1 MLVILSPAKNMHRVP
16 TPPHATRPMFLQQ
29 TETLAASMK
38 RYAPFQLE
46 SVLKVNPQLALRA
59 FTDIQDWN
67 ASIPGSPALLSYHG
81 LAYSALDA
89 ATLSREDLTFA
100 QDTLRILSAFYGVLR
115 PLDNILPH
123 RLDFESSFRCCGKTM
138 YEFWGSM
145 LHDAVFQAGAPV
157 INLSSA
163 EYSKA
168 ISRYLRAQDVFITCD
183 FLEFKH
189 GNGACRRP
197 MQNGTRQNGTVHRE
211 KPLDSAGTAEPFRR
225 RRILFFSEAVD
236 LQPLCVFTIVISL

>member
-1 MLVILSPAKNMHRVP
+1 MCIRDS
-16 TPPHATRPMFLQQ
+16 
-29 TETLAASMK
+29 
-38 RYAPFQLE
+38 
-46 SVLKVNPQLALRA
+46 
-59 FTDIQDWN
+59 
-67 ASIPGSPALLSYHG
+67 
-81 LAYSALDA
+81 
-89 ATLSREDLTFA
+89 
-100 QDTLRILSAFYGVLR
+100 FYGVLR

-168 ISRYLRAQDVFITCD
+168 VSRYLRAQDVFITCD

-189 GNGACRRP
+189 GKWCMPATHAKMARGKMARFIVKKR
-197 MQNGTRQNGTVHRE
+197 
-211 KPLDSAGTAEPFRR
+211 LTAPEQLS
-225 RRILFFSEAVD
+225 LFEEDGYCFSPE
-236 LQPLCVFTIVISL
+236 LSTSSRYVFSRL

>member
-145 LHDAVFQAGAPV
+145 LHDAVFQAGA
-157 INLSSA
+157 IFLSSFSNSGSL
-163 EYSKA
+163 YSSIKG
-168 ISRYLRAQDVFITCD
+168 L
-183 FLEFKH
+183 
-189 GNGACRRP
+189 
-197 MQNGTRQNGTVHRE
+197 
-211 KPLDSAGTAEPFRR
+211 
-225 RRILFFSEAVD
+225 
-236 LQPLCVFTIVISL
+236 

>member
-1 MLVILSPAKNMHRVP
+1 
-16 TPPHATRPMFLQQ
+16 MFLQQ

-115 PLDNILPH
+115 PLDNICLLYTSLSALLP
-123 RLDFESSFRCCGKTM
+123 G
-138 YEFWGSM
+138 
-145 LHDAVFQAGAPV
+145 
-157 INLSSA
+157 
-163 EYSKA
+163 
-168 ISRYLRAQDVFITCD
+168 
-183 FLEFKH
+183 
-189 GNGACRRP
+189 GACRALP
-197 MQNGTRQNGTVHRE
+197 
-211 KPLDSAGTAEPFRR
+211 SAVFPFD
-225 RRILFFSEAVD
+225 AA
-236 LQPLCVFTIVISL
+236 

>member
-145 LHDAVFQAGAPV
+145 LQCRFSG
-157 INLSSA
+157 
-163 EYSKA
+163 
-168 ISRYLRAQDVFITCD
+168 
-183 FLEFKH
+183 
-189 GNGACRRP
+189 RRP
-197 MQNGTRQNGTVHRE
+197 CYQ
-211 KPLDSAGTAEPFRR
+211 S
-225 RRILFFSEAVD
+225 FF
-236 LQPLCVFTIVISL
+236 CRVFESGFPISSRTGCFYHL

>member
-16 TPPHATRPMFLQQ
+16 TPPPATRPMFLQQ

-123 RLDFESSFRCCGKTM
+123 RLDF
-138 YEFWGSM
+138 
-145 LHDAVFQAGAPV
+145 
-157 INLSSA
+157 
-163 EYSKA
+163 
-168 ISRYLRAQDVFITCD
+168 
-183 FLEFKH
+183 
-189 GNGACRRP
+189 
-197 MQNGTRQNGTVHRE
+197 
-211 KPLDSAGTAEPFRR
+211 
-225 RRILFFSEAVD
+225 
-236 LQPLCVFTIVISL
+236 

>member
-123 RLDFESSFRCCGKTM
+123 RLDFESGFRCCGKTM

-163 EYSKA
+163 E
-168 ISRYLRAQDVFITCD
+168 
-183 FLEFKH
+183 
-189 GNGACRRP
+189 
-197 MQNGTRQNGTVHRE
+197 
-211 KPLDSAGTAEPFRR
+211 
-225 RRILFFSEAVD
+225 
-236 LQPLCVFTIVISL
+236 

>member
-16 TPPHATRPMFLQQ
+16 TPPPATRPMFLQQ

-81 LAYSALDA
+81 LSYSALDA

-100 QDTLRILSAFYGVLR
+100 QDTLRILSAFY
-115 PLDNILPH
+115 
-123 RLDFESSFRCCGKTM
+123 FESSFRCCGKIM

-168 ISRYLRAQDVFITCD
+168 VSRYLRAQDVFITCD

-189 GNGACRRP
+189 GKWCMPATHAKMARGKMARFIVKKR
-197 MQNGTRQNGTVHRE
+197 
-211 KPLDSAGTAEPFRR
+211 LTAPEQLS
-225 RRILFFSEAVD
+225 LFEEDGYCFSPE
-236 LQPLCVFTIVISL
+236 LSTSSRYVFSRL

>member
-1 MLVILSPAKNMHRVP
+1 MHRVP

-89 ATLSREDLTFA
+89 ATLSGRISPSLW
-100 QDTLRILSAFYGVLR
+100 ILSCHPSRVLSPR
-115 PLDNILPH
+115 
-123 RLDFESSFRCCGKTM
+123 R
-138 YEFWGSM
+138 
-145 LHDAVFQAGAPV
+145 AAP
-157 INLSSA
+157 I
-163 EYSKA
+163 
-168 ISRYLRAQDVFITCD
+168 
-183 FLEFKH
+183 
-189 GNGACRRP
+189 G
-197 MQNGTRQNGTVHRE
+197 
-211 KPLDSAGTAEPFRR
+211 
-225 RRILFFSEAVD
+225 
-236 LQPLCVFTIVISL
+236 

>member
-16 TPPHATRPMFLQQ
+16 TPPPATCPMFLQQ

-81 LAYSALDA
+81 LSYSALDA

-123 RLDFESSFRCCGKTM
+123 RLDFESSFRCCGKIM

-145 LHDAVFQAGAPV
+145 LHDA
-157 INLSSA
+157 
-163 EYSKA
+163 
-168 ISRYLRAQDVFITCD
+168 
-183 FLEFKH
+183 
-189 GNGACRRP
+189 
-197 MQNGTRQNGTVHRE
+197 
-211 KPLDSAGTAEPFRR
+211 
-225 RRILFFSEAVD
+225 
-236 LQPLCVFTIVISL
+236 

>member
-29 TETLAASMK
+29 PETLAASMK

-138 YEFWGSM
+138 
-145 LHDAVFQAGAPV
+145 
-157 INLSSA
+157 
-163 EYSKA
+163 
-168 ISRYLRAQDVFITCD
+168 
-183 FLEFKH
+183 
-189 GNGACRRP
+189 
-197 MQNGTRQNGTVHRE
+197 
-211 KPLDSAGTAEPFRR
+211 
-225 RRILFFSEAVD
+225 
-236 LQPLCVFTIVISL
+236 

>member
-16 TPPHATRPMFLQQ
+16 TPPPATRPMFLQQ

-81 LAYSALDA
+81 LSYSALDA

-138 YEFWGSM
+138 YEFGRACCMMPFFRPAPLLSIFLPPSTRKRFPDIFAHRM
-145 LHDAVFQAGAPV
+145 FLSPV
-157 INLSSA
+157 IFWNSNT
-163 EYSKA
+163 E
-168 ISRYLRAQDVFITCD
+168 
-183 FLEFKH
+183 
-189 GNGACRRP
+189 NGACRRP
-197 MQNGTRQNGTVHRE
+197 MQKWHAAKWHG
-211 KPLDSAGTAEPFRR
+211 S
-225 RRILFFSEAVD
+225 S
-236 LQPLCVFTIVISL
+236 

>member
-157 INLSSA
+157 INLLPSIRKRFPDIFA
-163 EYSKA
+163 H
-168 ISRYLRAQDVFITCD
+168 RM
-183 FLEFKH
+183 FLSPVIFWNSNTE
-189 GNGACRRP
+189 NGACRRP
-197 MQNGTRQNGTVHRE
+197 MQKWHAAKWHG
-211 KPLDSAGTAEPFRR
+211 S
-225 RRILFFSEAVD
+225 S
-236 LQPLCVFTIVISL
+236 

>member
-157 INLSSA
+157 INLLLPSIRKRFPDIFA
-163 EYSKA
+163 H
-168 ISRYLRAQDVFITCD
+168 RM
-183 FLEFKH
+183 FLSPVIFWNLNTE
-189 GNGACRRP
+189 NGACRRP
-197 MQNGTRQNGTVHRE
+197 MQKWHAAKWHG
-211 KPLDSAGTAEPFRR
+211 S
-225 RRILFFSEAVD
+225 S
-236 LQPLCVFTIVISL
+236 

>member
-1 MLVILSPAKNMHRVP
+1 MLVILSPAKNTHRVP

-81 LAYSALDA
+81 LSYSALDA

-100 QDTLRILSAFYGVLR
+100 
-115 PLDNILPH
+115 
-123 RLDFESSFRCCGKTM
+123 
-138 YEFWGSM
+138 
-145 LHDAVFQAGAPV
+145 
-157 INLSSA
+157 
-163 EYSKA
+163 
-168 ISRYLRAQDVFITCD
+168 
-183 FLEFKH
+183 
-189 GNGACRRP
+189 
-197 MQNGTRQNGTVHRE
+197 
-211 KPLDSAGTAEPFRR
+211 
-225 RRILFFSEAVD
+225 
-236 LQPLCVFTIVISL
+236 